1 MAEMRM
7 SYPSLFE
14 MNEPTAGTQNAHILM
29 HLQSGRTITSLQALH
44 LCGSLRLAARISD
57 LRRSGYRIA
66 MTRIKT
72 DGGKSVAEYRLVA

>member
-1 MAEMRM
+1 MTMD
-7 SYPSLFE
+7 LFDLAPE
-14 MNEPTAGTQNAHILM
+14 AVTADSQAGHILAWM
-29 HLQSGRTITSLQALH
+29 RAGYPITPLVALERMG
-44 LCGSLRLAARISD
+44 CFRLAARISD